1 MIDIAYKSFVN
12 STCMELFG
20 RIPDNS
26 TDTIMGKALDE
37 YINSEMR
44 STISEIEK
52 LTKKISKEQAI
63 AIFKKNP
70 NYPKLFDDNSL
81 KNLKLIPTYIH
92 SLRVVK
98 GSMRGGKVIAV
109 PHSDGITTVDCLW
122 GVKLKDVPDLQGHD
136 AWAVIDPIDSVVRPS
151 IGKYP
156 HIIMVYDYNYKKKD
170 WFISMEYNSDIK
182 EYRQGFKY

>member
-1 MIDIAYKSFVN
+1 MISPAYESFVN
-12 STCMELFG
+12 DIAMELFG
-20 RIPDNS
+20 RIPNNS

-44 STISEIEK
+44 STIDEIEK
-52 LTKKISKEQAI
+52 STNKISKEQAI
-63 AIFKKNP
+63 AIFKGNP
-70 NYPKLFDDNSL
+70 NYPKLYDDGSL

-98 GSMRGGKVIAV
+98 GSIRGGKVIAV
-109 PHSDGITTVDCLW
+109 PHSDGITNVDCLW
-122 GVKLKDVPDLQGHD
+122 GVKLKDVPGLQGHD
-136 AWAVIDPIDSVVRPS
+136 TWAIIDPMDNAVRPS

-156 HIIMVYDYNYKKKD
+156 HIIMVYDYNCKKKD

>member
-1 MIDIAYKSFVN
+1 MNDIAYESFVN
-12 STCMELFG
+12 GICMELFG
-20 RIPDNS
+20 RIPNNS

-44 STISEIEK
+44 STIDEIEK
-52 LTKKISKEQAI
+52 STKKISKEKAI
-63 AIFKKNP
+63 DIFKRNP
-70 NYPKLFDDNSL
+70 NYQKLYDDNSL
-81 KNLKLIPTYIH
+81 KNMKLIPAYIH

-109 PHSDGITTVDCLW
+109 PHSEGITNVECFW
-122 GVKLKDVPDLQGHD
+122 GIKLKDVPELHGYET
-136 AWAVIDPIDSVVRPS
+136 WAVIDPADNIVRPS

-170 WFISMEYNSDIK
+170 WFISIEYNEDIK
-182 EYRQGFKY
+182 EYRQGFRY